1 MPEFDVEA
9 FITQIEAMGMRLTA
23 LPMADG
29 KLRVYRWRLMA
40 AFEHSQQ
47 IEALWKSKI
56 GDDQARVDVL
66 AGAPAPAP
74 MGQLQRGSQQGA
86 RAR

>member
-9 FITQIEAMGMRLTA
+9 FVTKIEAMGMRLTA
-23 LPMADG
+23 VPMADG

-40 AFEHSQQ
+40 AFEHSHQ
-47 IEALWKSKI
+47 IKALWKSQI
-56 GDDQARVDVL
+56 GDDQARIDVLASRL

-74 MGQLQRGSQQGA
+74 MGQLQRGP
-86 RAR
+86 